1 MFILSKTDLY
11 QTVVSI
17 KHLSDI
23 VKEDK
28 YFDAYCEI
36 SSCTGDGIQ
45 EAYEKMMKLII
56 TKRLP
61 EKDKEFSEKDSEKS
75 TDISSLEQAPPLTF
89 GQRASAFKNRLTCS
103 I

>member
-1 MFILSKTDLY
+1 MFILSKTDLN
-11 QTVVSI
+11 QTLVSI

-23 VKEDK
+23 VKDDK

-45 EAYEKMMKLII
+45 DAFEKMMKLIVA
-56 TKRLP
+56 KRLP
-61 EKDKEFSEKDSEKS
+61 EKDKDFSEKDSEKS
-75 TDISSLEQAPPLTF
+75 SDISSLEQVQPLTF